1 MRTELLEE
9 HRRNIHTEEPAVVS
23 VSSLTLEEEP
33 ALDGCTD
40 IREIRILL
48 CDWVSWYQDGPEA
61 QDVDRIM
68 DLLTDLIHAGDIEKA
83 RLIIIYLDYLT
94 KDAAG
99 VWKQQVHIM
108 KETVQKLTYSKYGY
122 PLAFY

>member
-9 HRRNIHTEEPAVVS
+9 HRRNIRTEEPAVVS
-23 VSSLTLEEEP
+23 VSSLTPQEEP
-33 ALDGCTD
+33 ALDGCTN

-48 CDWVSWYQDGPEA
+48 RDWVSWYQDGPEA

-94 KDAAG
+94 KDTAG
-99 VWKQQVHIM
+99 VWKQQVQIM